1 VRNAGNL
8 GSHVPTAGAPFLG
21 NTCPPML
28 QTVFGKLAIARYYG
42 NSGAGLIANSGM
54 LTETPVLVNI
64 P

>member
-1 VRNAGNL
+1 M
-8 GSHVPTAGAPFLG
+8 PTAGAPFLG